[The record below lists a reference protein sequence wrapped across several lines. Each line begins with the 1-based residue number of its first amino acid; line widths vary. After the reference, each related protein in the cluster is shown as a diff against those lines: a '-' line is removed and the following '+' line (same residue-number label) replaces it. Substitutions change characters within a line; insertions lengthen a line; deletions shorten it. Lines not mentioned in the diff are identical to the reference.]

1 MVYVASNA
9 PATDANFTFDSTNK
23 SVTVV
28 ATASAPAGLFKVSS
42 ATTGAVRIPLA
53 LYHNTSSTPTAGFSV
68 GMNFLLDSS
77 TTDDITSNRI
87 ASEWISATHATYH
100 SKMVLS
106 GVNNGSSTL
115 NTIMELWGNQQI
127 KTLGIHNNPTTNAS
141 TGSTADISSGEY
153 TPVVAAV
160 GWAPSSLTASC
171 AQWLRVGNVVTVS
184 GEFNVTPAGA
194 GLGQVQI
201 PVPIATSAS
210 STCQISGTSGAY
222 NQSLNTVNIGGIV
235 TSYNN
240 GASYDGLFQMSFP
253 QAVPYLVKYHFTYL
267 VK

>member
-1 MVYVASNA
+1 
-9 PATDANFTFDSTNK
+9 
-23 SVTVV
+23 
-28 ATASAPAGLFKVSS
+28 
-42 ATTGAVRIPLA
+42 
-53 LYHNTSSTPTAGFSV
+53 
-68 GMNFLLDSS
+68 MNFLLDSS
-77 TTDDITSNRI
+77 TTDDVTSNRI

-100 SKMVLS
+100 SKMILS
-106 GVNNGSSTL
+106 GVNNGSSSL

-153 TPVVAAV
+153 TPAVAAV
-160 GWAPSSLTASC
+160 SWAPAVLTGNC

-184 GEFNVTPAGA
+184 GEFLVTPAGA

-201 PVPIATSAS
+201 PVPLATASS
-210 STCQISGTSGAY
+210 STCQISGVASSYNNTINTS
-222 NQSLNTVNIGGIV
+222 NIAGII

-240 GASYDGLFQMSFP
+240 GTSYDALFQMSFP
-253 QAVPYLVKYHFTYL
+253 VAHSYTIKYHFTYL